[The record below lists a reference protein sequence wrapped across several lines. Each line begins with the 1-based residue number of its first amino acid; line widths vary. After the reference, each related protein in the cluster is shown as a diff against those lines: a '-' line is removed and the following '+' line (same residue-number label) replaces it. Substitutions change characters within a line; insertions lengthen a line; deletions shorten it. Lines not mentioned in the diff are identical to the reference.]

1 MKPKHYI
8 IAGLCLILLVTALT
22 NPGTEKHKEEVKLKM
37 NAFLEKEID
46 KENTTQNNE
55 MSKVGGMLGNALAQ
69 SMVNM
74 LVDNIVSSS
83 NYILFSTTDVTVD
96 GKTKTIGF
104 GILGNVFLSNKI
116 DEAIKQ

>member
-8 IAGLCLILLVTALT
+8 IAGLCLFILVTAFT

-46 KENTTQNNE
+46 KENTTSNNQ
-55 MSKVGGMLGNALAQ
+55 MSEAGGILGNALAQ

-83 NYILFSTTDVTVD
+83 NYIIFSTTDVTVE

-104 GILGNVFLSNKI
+104 GILGNVFLSSKI